1 MPFDTVAETLLK
13 GGIAPRH
20 VRRYIGELCDH
31 LEDGIAQ
38 QKAGP
43 DIRVPLFVH
52 PVLLRSASTTMSPA
66 TATTISTSATAT
78 TATLRRARPRLR
90 TWLCTGL

>member
-1 MPFDTVAETLLK
+1 MPFETVAETLLK

-38 QKAGP
+38 QKAAGF
-43 DIRVPLFVH
+43 DGED
-52 PVLLRSASTTMSPA
+52 
-66 TATTISTSATAT
+66 
-78 TATLRRARPRLR
+78 ARGRGWWWNQLDGR
-90 TWLCTGL
+90 FGCRQR